1 MTTPNADKLFT
12 GPIPELYEQ
21 YLVPLIFQP
30 YADDLARRVGER
42 RPSRV
47 LEIAAGTGVVT
58 RAMAKVLPDEA
69 QLVVTDLNAP
79 MLARA
84 EAVGLNGRVVEWRQA
99 DAMQLPFD
107 DGSFDLVVCQF
118 GVMFFPDK
126 ATAFAEARRVLQPG
140 GMFVF
145 NVWDRIEEND
155 FANAV
160 SRALAE
166 CFPDSPPDFM
176 ARTPHGYHQRDA
188 IERDLRA
195 GGFAT
200 APSFDTVGKRS
211 QAESAR
217 VPAVGFC
224 QATPMRAELEGR
236 GGDAMQRA
244 TDYCEAALRSQFGEG
259 PIEGRIS
266 AHVIAVTA

>member
-1 MTTPNADKLFT
+1 MTTPNTDKLFT

-21 YLVPLIFQP
+21 YLVPMIFQP
-30 YADDLARRVGER
+30 YADDTAGRVGARR
-42 RPSRV
+42 PARV
-47 LEIAAGTGVVT
+47 LEIAAGTGAVT

-69 QLVVTDLNAP
+69 ELVVTDLNAP

-84 EAVGLNGRVVEWRQA
+84 EAIGLSGRVAEWRQA

-126 ATAFAEARRVLQPG
+126 ARAFAEARRVLQPG
-140 GMFVF
+140 GTLLF
-145 NVWDRIEEND
+145 NVWDRIEENE
-155 FANAV
+155 FAHAV

-176 ARTPHGYHQRDA
+176 ARTPHGYHQRDR
-188 IERDLRA
+188 IEGDLRA

-200 APSFDTVGKRS
+200 APDFDTVARRS
-211 QAESAR
+211 RAESAR
-217 VPAVGFC
+217 VPALGFC
-224 QATPMRAELEGR
+224 QATPMRAELEAR

-266 AHVIAVTA
+266 AHVVAVTA

>member
-1 MTTPNADKLFT
+1 MATPNTDKLFT
-12 GPIPELYEQ
+12 GPIPELYER
-21 YLVPLIFQP
+21 YLVPMIFQP
-30 YADDLARRVGER
+30 YADDLAGRVAER

-58 RAMAKVLPDEA
+58 RAMARVLPDEA
-69 QLVVTDLNAP
+69 ELVVTDLNAP

-84 EAVGLNGRVVEWRQA
+84 EATGLDGRVAEWRQA

-126 ATAFAEARRVLQPG
+126 PGAFAEARRVLRPG
-140 GMFVF
+140 GTLLF

-166 CFPDSPPDFM
+166 CFPESPPDFM
-176 ARTPHGYHQRDA
+176 ARTPHGYHRRDV
-188 IERDLRA
+188 IERDLSA

-200 APSFDTVGKRS
+200 IPAVDTVAKRS
-211 QAESAR
+211 RADSPQ
-217 VPAVGFC
+217 VPAIGFC
-224 QATPMRAELEGR
+224 QATPMRAELDGR
-236 GGDAMQRA
+236 GGDALQRA

-266 AHVIAVTA
+266 AHVVTVTA

>member
-1 MTTPNADKLFT
+1 MTTPNTDKLFT
-12 GPIPELYEQ
+12 GPIPQLYER
-21 YLVPLIFQP
+21 YLVPMIFQP
-30 YADDLARRVGER
+30 YADDLAGRVAQR

-47 LEIAAGTGVVT
+47 LEIAAGTGAVT
-58 RAMAKVLPDEA
+58 RAIAKVLPDEA
-69 QLVVTDLNAP
+69 ELVVTDLNAP

-84 EAVGLNGRVVEWRQA
+84 EAIGLGARAAQWRQA

-107 DGSFDLVVCQF
+107 DASFDLVVCQF

-126 ATAFAEARRVLQPG
+126 AAAFAEARRVLRPG
-140 GMFVF
+140 GTFLF

-176 ARTPHGYHQRDA
+176 ARTPHGYHRRDV
-188 IERDLRA
+188 IERDLSA

-200 APSFDTVGKRS
+200 MPTFDTVAKRS
-211 QAESAR
+211 RADSPQ
-217 VPAVGFC
+217 VPAIGFC
-224 QATPMRAELEGR
+224 QATPMRAEFDAR

-244 TDYCEAALRSQFGEG
+244 TEYCEAALRSQFGEG

-266 AHVIAVTA
+266 AHVIAVSA